1 MKNQFVP
8 INLKPFDVEGIKDV
22 TLPQG
27 FPNCCELH
35 TDSFNQIQ
43 NWIQNNFPNCC
54 EYHKESFTGENKNKL
69 EHYNLNNIPLKVWQN
84 YYKTLEHINTV
95 FNSNKEDWANDI
107 FDYIQYCQLSFGLPS
122 IGGHYYFTLLENS
135 LKYNVEEVKT
145 LTKIEREKLTGIL
158 KRFDKD
164 KSDRLIAHTYTK
176 ADYSKLLQTYQKWYK
191 TFPFTIKGLPKNPF
205 IISKHRTNRYT
216 KLKYYTPIGQR
227 ELLLL
232 LFELTRTILSK
243 LKFVEYIQQES
254 HEKVIQLKEHLAIK
268 TYNLE
273 QEQMMDAFNRNEI
286 KYVTVLRQWL
296 DRSKK
301 LIDSLKPSISNK
313 EIKIETPKEYNKQ
326 IFKTAE
332 AQTWFFNTLNELN
345 AIDDNST
352 PKRGFQAKASAIYYS
367 NDCKKEV
374 FKYNLSIKEYVHF
387 LNNEF
392 DNIIKNDTKLS
403 DPSNH
408 ENTVKDLFLNFK
420 KISSE

>member
-22 TLPQG
+22 ALPQG

-43 NWIQNNFPNCC
+43 NWVQNNFPNCC

-135 LKYNVEEVKT
+135 LKYNVQEVKT

-164 KSDRLIAHTYTK
+164 KSDRLIEHTYIK

-205 IISKHRTNRYT
+205 IISKYRTNRYT

-232 LFELTRTILSK
+232 LFELTRTILYK
-243 LKFVEYIQQES
+243 LNLKEYIEKES
-254 HEKVIQLKEHLAIK
+254 NEKVEQLNKHLIIK
-268 TYNLE
+268 NFDLE

-313 EIKIETPKEYNKQ
+313 EIKIETPKEYNTQ

-332 AQTWFFNTLNELN
+332 AQTWFFNTLEELN
-345 AIDDNST
+345 ALDQSRT
-352 PKRGFQAKASAIYYS
+352 PKRGFQARISAIF
-367 NDCKKEV
+367 NDKDCKESIFRFELLLKEFV
-374 FKYNLSIKEYVHF
+374 AFI
-387 LNNEF
+387 NNEF
-392 DNIIKNDTKLS
+392 DNCIKNDKQLS
-403 DPSNH
+403 DGTKYSKKVA
-408 ENTVKDLFLNFK
+408 ELVKLHIERLK
-420 KISSE
+420 